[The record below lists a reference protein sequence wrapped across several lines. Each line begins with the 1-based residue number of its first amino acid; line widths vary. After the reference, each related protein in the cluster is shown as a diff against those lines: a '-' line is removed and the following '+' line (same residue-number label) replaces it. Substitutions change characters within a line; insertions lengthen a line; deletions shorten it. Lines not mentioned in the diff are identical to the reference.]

1 MVNPNLTTYPTY
13 KKPCSK
19 AGIESNQK
27 IFNKGKYILYEK
39 SHYAEADLSLF

>member
-1 MVNPNLTTYPTY
+1 MVNLNLTTNPTY

-19 AGIESNQK
+19 AGIESNQN